1 MAPNKDGAVMLDLFG
16 REDDSAGVVFRD
28 VILLLFSGVV
38 VCVMLII
45 AHINPL
51 AKETQAATAQP
62 GNVIVEIT
70 WPNEIDADV
79 DLWVQA
85 PGDVPVGYSNKGGL
99 VFNLLRDDLGRRS
112 DLSDI
117 NYENS
122 YSRGVPAGE
131 YTVNIHLYRD
141 AVGVLP
147 VPVTVVVSLKNTA
160 ADPPR
165 QILASKVA
173 LMREGEE
180 LTVFR
185 FKLSNKY
192 DLIPGSVTTLH
203 RGLRAWQSKS
213 S

>member
-1 MAPNKDGAVMLDLFG
+1 MPDLFG

-38 VCVMLII
+38 VCVILIL

-51 AKETQAATAQP
+51 AKESQAAVSQP

-70 WPNEIDADV
+70 WPSDIDADV
-79 DLWVQA
+79 DLWVQG
-85 PGDVPVGYSNKGGL
+85 PGDIPVGYSNKGGL

-117 NYENS
+117 NYENA

-141 AVGVLP
+141 TAGVLP
-147 VPVTVVVSLKNTA
+147 IPVTTIVSLKNTA
-160 ADPPR
+160 ADPAR

-185 FKLSNKY
+185 FKLSDKS
-192 DLIPGSVTTLH
+192 DLVPGSVSTLH
-203 RGLRAWQSKS
+203 RGLRTWQSKS